1 MPDLSAPPVRAAEPG
16 PRRPRPLSG
25 SLLGPLIGPLIGLL
39 TGRRLGAPGLWVLL
53 VAALVTDV
61 LSSAGALPGAVGVG
75 SGAVALGCIV
85 ALITTR
91 VRRRS

>member
-1 MPDLSAPPVRAAEPG
+1 MPDLSAPPVRATEPG

-25 SLLGPLIGPLIGLL
+25 SLLGPLTGPLV
-39 TGRRLGAPGLWVLL
+39 GRRLGAPGLWVLL

-61 LSSAGALPGAVGVG
+61 LSSAGALPVAVGVG